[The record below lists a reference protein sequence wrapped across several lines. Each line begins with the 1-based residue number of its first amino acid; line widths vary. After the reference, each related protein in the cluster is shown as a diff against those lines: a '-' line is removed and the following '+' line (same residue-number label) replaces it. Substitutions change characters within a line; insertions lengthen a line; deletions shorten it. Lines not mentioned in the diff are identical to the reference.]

1 MKTMKT
7 IILIILSL
15 TIIVS
20 CSTKT
25 VEDKNNQSDQNIV
38 LVSDTDLTFQT
49 KKQKVR
55 FLINDKGE
63 IEMLKIY
70 GDTAPQVIHF
80 HENGYV
86 AQLANKKGKEKEN
99 VLYFETNGQVNKIKT
114 FDPTYKN
121 GGDQFIWFANSAS
134 KSLLIDYDKSHIP
147 IIFGLKDT
155 FEVNIENVLSFKT
168 TDTNAD
174 NAIIELANI
183 EYDTTALKI
192 IIPKNRLNSMYVISS
207 KKGTFKITGSV
218 NTDFLKKK
226 PVYGII
232 NKLDFDVTFK

>member
-1 MKTMKT
+1 MKKF
-7 IILIILSL
+7 ILIILSI

-25 VEDKNNQSDQNIV
+25 ANEKNNRANENIV

-49 KKQKVR
+49 KKQKIR
-55 FLINDKGE
+55 FVVNDSGE

-70 GDTAPQVIHF
+70 GDTAPQIIRF
-80 HENGYV
+80 NENGFV
-86 AQLANKKGKEKEN
+86 SQLTNKKGKEKEN

-114 FDPTYKN
+114 FDPTNTN
-121 GGDQFIWFANSAS
+121 GGDQFIWFANSDS

-147 IIFGLKDT
+147 IVYGLKDT
-155 FEVNIENVLSFKT
+155 FEVNKENVLYFKT

-192 IIPKNRLNSMYVISS
+192 NIPKNKLNCMYVVSS
-207 KKGTFKITGSV
+207 KQGTFKITGSV

-232 NKLDFDVTFK
+232 NKLDFYVTFK